1 MLTSNA
7 RMNQW
12 CGINSLAYF
21 LPITFER
28 NIGLSTKVS
37 LIISGVLG
45 MQYFMTSW
53 LFVYM
58 VWGVL
63 WAIADNIP
71 ALTFSSRD
79 LAVAKC

>member
-1 MLTSNA
+1 
-7 RMNQW
+7 MNQW

-28 NIGLSTKVS
+28 NIGLSSNLS
-37 LIISGVLG
+37 LIVSGVLG

-53 LFVYM
+53 LFVHL

-63 WAIADNIP
+63 WTIADQTL
-71 ALTFSSRD
+71 ALTFLSKD

>member
-1 MLTSNA
+1 MLNPHA

-28 NIGLSTKVS
+28 NIGLSSNVS
-37 LIISGVLG
+37 LIVSGVLG

-53 LFVYM
+53 LFVHL
-58 VWGVL
+58 VRGVL
-63 WAIADNIP
+63 WTIADKTP
-71 ALTFSSRD
+71 ALTFLSKD
-79 LAVAKC
+79 LAVVKC

>member
-1 MLTSNA
+1 MLNLHD

-28 NIGLSTKVS
+28 NIGLSTNVS
-37 LIISGVLG
+37 LIVSGVLG

-53 LFVYM
+53 LFVHL
-58 VWGVL
+58 VRGVL
-63 WAIADNIP
+63 WTNADKIP
-71 ALTFSSRD
+71 ALTSSSKD